1 MFDYSRRHAIILSAE
16 KHTGDWLRGR
26 AYPSHGWGHKFE
38 SCIAH
43 HRTLRSEQCSGLF
56 VFEPKRAVL
65 KFPKFIVAP
74 APELLYST
82 SSHGGVA
89 QLGERLTGSQEV
101 RGSIPLVSTLA
112 KQRGPASVGPLF
124 CYRCRGSNPVRGAE
138 LRQPR
143 ERLPS
148 VARKARSAAAGG
160 FRGAESGSPS
170 SPPLQNREVRLRS
183 GLFFV
188 TGAGDRTPFGARS

>member
-43 HRTLRSEQCSGLF
+43 HRTLRPEQCSGLF
-56 VFEPKRAVL
+56 IFEPKRAVL

-101 RGSIPLVSTLA
+101 RGSIPLVSTHA

-143 ERLPS
+143 ERLS
-148 VARKARSAAAGG
+148 SAARKARQAPQRVDSAERNPDPPRLHPCKTERFG
-160 FRGAESGSPS
+160 FGRAS
-170 SPPLQNREVRLRS
+170 
-183 GLFFV
+183 FF
-188 TGAGDRTPFGARS
+188 TDAGDRTPFGARS